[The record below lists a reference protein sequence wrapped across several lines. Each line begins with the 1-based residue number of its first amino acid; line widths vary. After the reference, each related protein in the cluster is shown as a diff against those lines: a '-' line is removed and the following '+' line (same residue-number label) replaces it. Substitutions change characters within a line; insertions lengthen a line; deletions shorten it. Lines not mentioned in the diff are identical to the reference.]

1 MRVAAFFLA
10 LSLCQVS
17 LCRADDWPQWRGPNR
32 DGISKETGLMTSW
45 PAGGPKQVWKATG
58 LSEGFSGIAVVKGRI
73 YTLGQRADEQFVMAF
88 DAATGKKVWETKAGR
103 SFRERRGHG
112 PRGTPTVEADRLW
125 ALSADGTLVCLEA
138 ATGKKIWEQNIV
150 DKFGGEVPHWG
161 ISESPLI
168 DGEKVIVTPGGR
180 DASVVALNKLDGKL
194 IWKSPGDRAAYSSP
208 IIVNSGGVKQ
218 YVTLTSNAAV
228 GVSAA
233 TGEQLWRY
241 TQVANNVANV
251 ATPLYA
257 SDHIFVSSDYGTGC
271 ALLRLAPKTGKASE
285 VYFNREMKNH
295 HASSILIGKHLFGF
309 SSQILTAMD
318 MMTGNVAWRDRSV
331 GKGNM
336 QYADGHFYVMS
347 ERGDVALVEASP
359 EAYKEKGRFSI
370 PQGSFNTWTPPV
382 VANGRMYLREQD
394 NLYCFDVKK

>member
-1 MRVAAFFLA
+1 MRVLAFFFA
-10 LSLCQVS
+10 LSVCQ
-17 LCRADDWPQWRGPNR
+17 ADDWPQWRGPNR
-32 DGISKETGLMTSW
+32 DGISKETGLLSSW
-45 PAGGPKQVWKATG
+45 PAGGPKLVWKATG
-58 LSEGFSGIAVVKGRI
+58 LSEGYSAIAVVGGRI
-73 YTLGQRADEQFVMAF
+73 YTQGQRGDEQFVMAY

-112 PRGTPTVEADRLW
+112 PRGTPTVEGDRLY
-125 ALSADGTLVCLEA
+125 ALSADGTLVCLET

-150 DKFGGEVPHWG
+150 EKFRGEVPHWG

-168 DGEKVIVTPGGR
+168 DGEKLIVTPGGS
-180 DASVVALNKLDGKL
+180 DASIVALNKTDGKL

-208 IIVNSGGVKQ
+208 ILVNSGGVRQ

-228 GVSAA
+228 GVSAS

-251 ATPLYA
+251 ATPLFA
-257 SDHIFVSSDYGTGC
+257 NDHIFVSSDYGTGC

-295 HASSILIGKHLFGF
+295 HASSILIGKHLYGF

-336 QYADGHFYVMS
+336 TYADGHFYVMS
-347 ERGDVALVEASP
+347 ERGDVALVEANP
-359 EAYKEKGRFSI
+359 EAYKEKGSFSI
-370 PQGSFNTWTPPV
+370 PQGNFNTWTPPV
-382 VANGRMYLREQD
+382 VANGRLYLREQD
-394 NLYCFDVKK
+394 NLYCYDVRK

>member
-1 MRVAAFFLA
+1 MRLVAFFFA
-10 LSLCQVS
+10 VSVCQ
-17 LCRADDWPQWRGPNR
+17 ADDWPQWRGPNR
-32 DGISKETGLMTSW
+32 DGISRETGLLGSW
-45 PAGGPKQVWKATG
+45 PAGGPKLVWKAAG
-58 LSEGFSGIAVVKGRI
+58 LSEGYSAIAVVGGRI
-73 YTLGQRADEQFVMAF
+73 YTQGQRGDDQFVMAY
-88 DAATGKKVWETKAGR
+88 DAAAGKKIWETRAGR
-103 SFRERRGHG
+103 AFRERRGHG
-112 PRGTPTVEADRLW
+112 PRGTPTVEGERLY
-125 ALSADGTLVCLEA
+125 ALSADGTLVCLET

-150 DKFGGEVPHWG
+150 EKFHGEVPHWG

-168 DGEKVIVTPGGR
+168 DGEKLIVTPGGSG
-180 DASVVALNKLDGKL
+180 ASIVALNKADGKL

-208 IIVNSGGVKQ
+208 IVVNSGGVKQ

-241 TQVANNVANV
+241 AQVANNVANV
-251 ATPLYA
+251 ATPIFA
-257 SDHIFVSSDYGTGC
+257 NDHVFVSTDYGTGC

-285 VYFNREMKNH
+285 VYFNREMRNH
-295 HASSILIGKHLFGF
+295 HASSILIGKHLYGF

-336 QYADGHFYVMS
+336 TYADGHFYVMS
-347 ERGDVALVEASP
+347 ERGDVALVEATP

-382 VANGRMYLREQD
+382 VANGRLYLREQD
-394 NLYCFDVKK
+394 NLYCFDVRK

>member
-1 MRVAAFFLA
+1 MRFLPIFFA
-10 LSLCQVS
+10 LSLCQ
-17 LCRADDWPQWRGPNR
+17 ADDWPQWRGPNR
-32 DGISKETGLMTSW
+32 DGISKETGLLTSW
-45 PAGGPKQVWKATG
+45 PEGGPKQLWKATG

-73 YTLGQRADEQFVMAF
+73 YTQGQRGDEQFIMAY

-112 PRGTPTVEADRLW
+112 PRGTPTLEGDRLY
-125 ALSADGTLVCLEA
+125 ALSADGTLVCLES

-150 DKFGGEVPHWG
+150 EKFGGEVPHWG

-168 DGEKVIVTPGGR
+168 DGEKLIVSPGGS
-180 DASVVALNKLDGKL
+180 DASMVALNKADGKL
-194 IWKSPGDRAAYSSP
+194 IWKSPGDRAAYSSA
-208 IIVNSGGVKQ
+208 IIVNSGGVRQ
-218 YVTLTSNAAV
+218 YVTLTSSAAV

-241 TQVANNVANV
+241 TQVANNVANI
-251 ATPLYA
+251 ATPVF
-257 SDHIFVSSDYGTGC
+257 SNDHVFVSTDYGTGC

-295 HASSILIGKHLFGF
+295 HASAILIGKHLFGF

-318 MMTGNVAWRDRSV
+318 MMTGNVVWRDRSV

-347 ERGDVALVEASP
+347 ERGDVALVEANA

-370 PQGSFNTWTPPV
+370 PQGPFNTWTPPV
-382 VANGRMYLREQD
+382 VANGRLYLREQD